1 MVLLMKKLLSILF
14 FSMLALNVACADDLF
29 KLIESEEDPKSI
41 ISSDPNYDFEKALA
55 KEVNDLSMY
64 LGQSKNDKKIPLV
77 GMFYQTLQSNSSKL
91 DELSVN
97 NEDHFKVSGCRSQSC
112 SEKSLLWIDK
122 KNKIVIGVM
131 LHYFI
136 DNKATSKDEN
146 YLLIFSKKI
155 NSVEDFPD
163 DFKSTLKTW
172 VSSLVQY
179 DYETKKNIPLRP
191 TVINFIN
198 SKNKRITISK

>member
-1 MVLLMKKLLSILF
+1 
-14 FSMLALNVACADDLF
+14 
-29 KLIESEEDPKSI
+29 
-41 ISSDPNYDFEKALA
+41 
-55 KEVNDLSMY
+55 MY

-77 GMFYQTLQSNSSKL
+77 GMFYQTLQSNSSKF

-97 NEDHFKVSGCRSQSC
+97 NEGHFKVSGCRSQSC

-131 LHYFI
+131 LHYFL
-136 DNKATSKDEN
+136 DSKATSKDEN

-172 VSSLVQY
+172 VSSLIQY